1 MKTQLYG
8 NLAMSHLKR
17 QEIDECEFY
26 NGMTLDLDK
35 ENVKAHFR
43 KIQIHVGR

>member
-1 MKTQLYG
+1 
-8 NLAMSHLKR
+8 MSHLKR

-43 KIQIHVGR
+43 KIQIHVGREELKEA